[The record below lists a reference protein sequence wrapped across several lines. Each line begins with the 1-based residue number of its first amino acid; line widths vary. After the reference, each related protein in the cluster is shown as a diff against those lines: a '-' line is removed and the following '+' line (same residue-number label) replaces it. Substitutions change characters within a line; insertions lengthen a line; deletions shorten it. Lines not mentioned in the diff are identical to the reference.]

1 MLEKCEGIP
10 KDVHIKDMPNSIV
23 HSDLS
28 KTVCKVLQRI
38 GANRIVPRPQQ
49 KKAMIQYWNFSEEWL
64 GTGDKGQEGLKIFKS
79 NWFRFSGRDMS
90 IHKSQLVSLLQG
102 IGNDLFRYL
111 SIYLSI
117 YLSMYLSICLYIYL
131 FMYIY
136 MYIYTYIYIYIY
148 YVYIIILFV
157 LCILSIA
164 YIYKYAVS
172 SIRKHVLG
180 LLYYVDPWQCFA

>member
-1 MLEKCEGIP
+1 
-10 KDVHIKDMPNSIV
+10 MPNSIV

-102 IGNDLFRYL
+102 LGNDLFMYL

-117 YLSMYLSICLYIYL
+117 YLCVYICI
-131 FMYIY
+131 
-136 MYIYTYIYIYIY
+136 YIYIYIY
-148 YVYIIILFV
+148 TYILYLYYNIICFMYIIN
-157 LCILSIA
+157 SI
-164 YIYKYAVS
+164 YINMQYPEQENTSWAEVISK
-172 SIRKHVLG
+172 
-180 LLYYVDPWQCFA
+180 